1 MRPLRLVVT
10 PHLRK
15 TSDWSFFPSLKI
27 SYQEKQDFASNSTT
41 DLYTSKTYL
50 DDVIPALLKIVL
62 CFGKELNPLR
72 LSFPSYV
79 S

>member
-15 TSDWSFFPSLKI
+15 TSDWSFFASLKI

-62 CFGKELNPLR
+62 CFEKELNPLR